1 MISNVEALEKVR
13 EAAKQVIAGT
23 DCRILVCSGTG
34 CIATGSEKIY
44 EKFVEIAKDHP
55 GIALNFS
62 ECGGHD
68 DKSLG
73 IKHTGCQGV
82 CELGPLV
89 RIQKGENVVQYTK
102 VQLAD

>member
-1 MISNVEALEKVR
+1 MISNIEALEKVR
-13 EAAKQVIAGT
+13 EAALQVLSGT

-55 GIALNFS
+55 EINLEFS

-68 DKSLG
+68 KTLG
-73 IKHTGCQGV
+73 VKHTGCQGV

-89 RIQKGENVVQYTK
+89 RIQKGENVVQ
-102 VQLAD
+102 